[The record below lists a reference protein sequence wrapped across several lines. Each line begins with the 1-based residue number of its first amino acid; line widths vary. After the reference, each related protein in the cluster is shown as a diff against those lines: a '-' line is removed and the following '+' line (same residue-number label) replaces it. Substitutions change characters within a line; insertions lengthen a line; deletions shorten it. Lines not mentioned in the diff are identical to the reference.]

1 MKNETSRGKRFFKVA
16 SCARKISV
24 LLIAAPLLLFPAAA
38 FSNNGTIAFR
48 GHVTNP
54 GCAVQFSP
62 NSTDTQN
69 VRYLKVSEQYI
80 LKVNT
85 LRSVC
90 DGEVMPFSARYEAL
104 SETHEQA
111 AGSERPGIEGGAGI
125 ITLTYQ

>member
-62 NSTDTQN
+62 DSTDTQN
-69 VRYLKVSEQYI
+69 VRYLKVSERYT
-80 LKVNT
+80 LKVDK
-85 LRSVC
+85 LRNVC
-90 DGEVMPFSARYEAL
+90 DGEVMPFVISYQARPAIYIPPVS
-104 SETHEQA
+104 SETAVLELNV
-111 AGSERPGIEGGAGI
+111 GI